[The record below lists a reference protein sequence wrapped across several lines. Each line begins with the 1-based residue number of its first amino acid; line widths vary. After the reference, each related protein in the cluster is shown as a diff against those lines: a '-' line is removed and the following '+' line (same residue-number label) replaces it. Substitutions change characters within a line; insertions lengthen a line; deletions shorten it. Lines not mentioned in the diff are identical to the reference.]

1 MGFLVSAFVAVWLL
15 VMVYV
20 VFIGLRQR
28 KLEDEIRTL
37 EEVVDER

>member
-1 MGFLVSAFVAVWLL
+1 MGFLFSAFVAVWLL